1 MCLHQKPPTKDRGVK
16 IISSPIDQFAT
27 KLKIPVR
34 HPNNLDN
41 IDELNFIKTK
51 TTIHNCCSLWT
62 NNSKKFIRCVWNY
75 FFKHTCFDFTKMAWC
90 SSIQRAIMNR
100 DKETGISIM
109 KIVNE
114 LDAGPVMKTVK
125 IDITNECTYE
135 KLSKKMSDISANTMI
150 EALDI
155 LEKKNEKFISQNDSK
170 ATYAKKIENSK
181 LNLIG
186 KEKAENLVAK
196 INALHPNPGSWFEID
211 GSRIKVLKAKEKKK
225 GKPGEIIDD
234 NFTIACFEN
243 SIQILELKKR
253 EKKV

>member
-1 MCLHQKPPTKDRGVK
+1 MGTPEFAVPTLKSLYESKHEILCVYTKPPTKRSRGQK

-41 IDELNFIKTK
+41 IDELNFIKKLKPQYIIVVAYGQIIPKNLLDVSGITFLN
-51 TTIHNCCSLWT
+51 IHASILPKW
-62 NNSKKFIRCVWNY
+62 RG
-75 FFKHTCFDFTKMAWC
+75 AAP
-90 SSIQRAIMNR
+90 IQRAIMNR

-109 KIVNE
+109 KIINE

-155 LEKKNEKFISQNDSK
+155 LEKKMRDLFLKMTLKQPML
-170 ATYAKKIENSK
+170 KKLKNSK

-186 KEKAENLVAK
+186 KKRLK
-196 INALHPNPGSWFEID
+196 I
-211 GSRIKVLKAKEKKK
+211 
-225 GKPGEIIDD
+225 
-234 NFTIACFEN
+234 
-243 SIQILELKKR
+243 
-253 EKKV
+253 